1 MWLLVF
7 GGLAA
12 RVWPRP
18 GRSRGG
24 NRSGD
29 YAIWRLQWRFAGLHL
44 TIACWAGFSCGP
56 LFAGQYEV
64 GGGYSL
70 THDSNITHAPNGPPE
85 WTSALF
91 AGVAYEEHT
100 VDLNAR
106 FLAQAEFRNYLRNV
120 YQDDHSG
127 YINGAAIWTIS
138 PQLFSWTVEEN
149 FRQVQVNLT
158 QPDVPTNRTEVSAF
172 STGPNFTIR
181 FDSTNAAD
189 IGGRYDR
196 FDIRGPGDNQRLSG
210 YGRLIHRVS
219 PYTTLSANYEATRID
234 FDDSVTYP
242 QVLRMDGF
250 VRFETRVLPHEL
262 TIDVGTSRVIRYGSD
277 ELRGNLGRLTFARQL
292 TPESTL
298 EALYLS
304 QYSDT
309 FTDSLRGI
317 ANPMIPGD
325 TAIVPG
331 VAVVSGDPYYLRRGE
346 MAFLSGAPGA
356 LFGYSLRGYAR
367 SVDFLTENF
376 DFHEWGTWLDWAWR
390 PSYLTSIYVTGR
402 YSKRTFL
409 DFPETDTDSFRA
421 GGVTYGLNR
430 SISLTFEVSRLSHT
444 STVPS
449 SDYVDWRGMLLL
461 GYSTGPLYSP
471 VSRR

>member
-1 MWLLVF
+1 M
-7 GGLAA
+7 
-12 RVWPRP
+12 
-18 GRSRGG
+18 
-24 NRSGD
+24 
-29 YAIWRLQWRFAGLHL
+29 
-44 TIACWAGFSCGP
+44 
-56 LFAGQYEV
+56 

-70 THDSNITHAPNGPPE
+70 THDSNITRSPNGPPE

-100 VDLNAR
+100 VDLNAQ
-106 FLAQAEFRNYLRNV
+106 FLAQMEFRNYLRNV

-149 FRQVQVNLT
+149 FRQVRVNLT

-196 FDIRGPGDNQRLSG
+196 FDIRGPGDNQRASG

-219 PYTTLSANYEATRID
+219 EYTTVSANYEAARID
-234 FDDSVTYP
+234 FEDTVTYP
-242 QVLRMDGF
+242 RVLRMDGF
-250 VRFETRVLPHEL
+250 ARFEMRRLPHEVTL
-262 TIDVGTSRVIRYGSD
+262 DIGTSRVIRYGSD
-277 ELRGNLGRLTFARQL
+277 ELRGRLGRLTFARQL
-292 TPESTL
+292 TPESRFQGSFI
-298 EALYLS
+298 S

-317 ANPMIPGD
+317 ANPMIPGE

-331 VAVVSGDPYYLRRGE
+331 SDVITGDPYYLRRGE
-346 MAFLSGAPGA
+346 LGFLSETPGA
-356 LFGYSLRGYAR
+356 VFGYSLRGYAK
-367 SVDFLTENF
+367 SVDYLTQPL
-376 DFHEWGTWLDWAWR
+376 DFHEWGAWLDLAWR
-390 PSYLTSIYVTGR
+390 PSVAARFYISGR

-409 DFPETDTDSFRA
+409 ESPEIDTDSFPA
-421 GGVTYGLNR
+421 AGVTYALNR
-430 SISLTFEVSRLSHT
+430 AITVTFEASRQSHT
-444 STVPS
+444 STIPL